1 MSGLVRGQG
10 RGAPRKHR
18 ARRMVRRAERVILGM
33 AMSVIA
39 FLAERI
45 VLKAIKEGSVRTR
58 AEPEP
63 SAPGLAVSPDQ
74 ILNE

>member
-1 MSGLVRGQG
+1 MSGRAQDQ
-10 RGAPRKHR
+10 GAPPKHR
-18 ARRMVRRAERVILGM
+18 VRRLVRRAERVVLGM

-45 VLKAIKEGSVRTR
+45 VLKAIREGSVKTR
-58 AEPEP
+58 GEPETN
-63 SAPGLAVSPDQ
+63 APGLAVSPDQ